1 MFPFASLHRTERRR
15 PSGFTLIELLVVI
28 AILSVL
34 AGILFPV
41 FAKARSR
48 ARGATALSNLKQIGA
63 ALQMYAAD
71 YDEHLPDRWPIWLGY
86 LHQGHREFYWRVEGA
101 DLPAHLN
108 PYIRNSAVWY
118 SPDDRLWNRAA
129 TSLAPTSFTVN
140 GELAPGWPLSK
151 IGRPA
156 DAIYLT
162 DRTDLDVLT
171 IGPDHD
177 PPDVYF
183 WWLFCNP
190 PLDRGPADLPRP
202 YDDLMVAVQISPR
215 RYVGDVAAYLFLD
228 SHVKTLPFAQT
239 WGDAST
245 NLHYP
250 FK

>member
-1 MFPFASLHRTERRR
+1 MLPSTVLHRRRQSHR
-15 PSGFTLIELLVVI
+15 AAFSLIELLVVI
-28 AILSVL
+28 AIIAML

-41 FAKARSR
+41 FAKARAS
-48 ARGATALSNLKQIGA
+48 ARKSTALSNLKQIGA
-63 ALQMYAAD
+63 ALAMYTAD
-71 YDEHLPDRWPIWLGY
+71 HDEHLPNRWPIWNGY
-86 LHQGHREFYWRVEGA
+86 REFYWRVEGG

-108 PYIRNSAVWY
+108 PYVKNSAVWY
-118 SPDDRLWNRAA
+118 SPEDRLSKRG
-129 TSLAPTSFTVN
+129 PTSFTVN

-156 DAIYLT
+156 EAIYLT
-162 DRTDLDVLT
+162 DRTDLDVLK
-171 IGPDHD
+171 IGPVQEA
-177 PPDVYF
+177 PEVYF
-183 WWLFCNP
+183 WWKFCNP

-202 YDDLMVAVQISPR
+202 YDDLMIAVQISPR

-228 SHVKTLPFAQT
+228 GHVKALPFART

>member
-1 MFPFASLHRTERRR
+1 MRTRFKIRA
-15 PSGFTLIELLVVI
+15 FTLIELLVVI
-28 AILSVL
+28 AIIAIL
-34 AGILFPV
+34 AGLLFPV
-41 FAKARSR
+41 FAQARAS
-48 ARGATALSNLKQIGA
+48 ARKSTALSNLKQIGA
-63 ALQMYAAD
+63 ALTMYTAD
-71 YDEHLPDRWPIWLGY
+71 YDEHLPNRWPLWNGY
-86 LHQGHREFYWRVEGA
+86 RAFFWKVDGG
-101 DLPAHLN
+101 DLPSLLKPYVKN
-108 PYIRNSAVWY
+108 PAVWY
-118 SPDDRLWNRAA
+118 SPEDRLWNRAA
-129 TSLAPTSFTVN
+129 TSFAPTSFAVN

-156 DAIYLT
+156 EAIYLT

-171 IGPDHD
+171 IGPDDD
-177 PPDVYF
+177 PLDEYF
-183 WWLFCNP
+183 WWRFCNP

-228 SHVKTLPFAQT
+228 GHVKTLPFAKT

>member
-1 MFPFASLHRTERRR
+1 MRR

-28 AILSVL
+28 AIISVL
-34 AGILFPV
+34 AAILFPV
-41 FAKARSR
+41 FAKARAS
-48 ARGATALSNLKQIGA
+48 ARESTALSNLKQVA
-63 ALQMYAAD
+63 AAMHMYTAD
-71 YDEHLPDRWPIWLGY
+71 YDDHLPNRWPLWNGY
-86 LHQGHREFYWRVEGA
+86 GEFYWRVDGG
-101 DLPAHLN
+101 DLPSHMN
-108 PYIRNSAVWY
+108 PYIRNSDVWY
-118 SPDDRLWNRAA
+118 SPEDRLMNRGV
-129 TSLAPTSFTVN
+129 SSFSVN

-151 IGRPA
+151 IRRPA
-156 DAIYLT
+156 EAIYLT

-171 IGPDHD
+171 IGPSQD
-177 PPDVYF
+177 PPEVYF
-183 WWLFCNP
+183 WWKFCNP

-228 SHVKTLPFAQT
+228 GHVNTLPFAKT

>member
-1 MFPFASLHRTERRR
+1 MLPFASLHRTERRR

-34 AGILFPV
+34 AAILFPV
-41 FAKARSR
+41 FAKARAK
-48 ARGATALSNLKQIGA
+48 ARESTALSNLKQIGA
-63 ALQMYAAD
+63 ALPMYATD
-71 YDEHLPDRWPIWLGY
+71 YDEHLPNRWPIWLGY
-86 LHQGHREFYWRVEGA
+86 QEFYYIGDEF

-108 PYIRNSAVWY
+108 PYVKNSEVWY
-118 SPDDRLWNRAA
+118 SPEDRLSNRGA
-129 TSLAPTSFTVN
+129 TSFTVN

-162 DRTDLDVLT
+162 DRTDLDVLKLT
-171 IGPDHD
+171 HD
-177 PPDVYF
+177 QVPPDVYF
-183 WWLFCNP
+183 WWRFCNP

-228 SHVKTLPFAQT
+228 GHVKALPFAQT
-239 WGDAST
+239 WGNAST

>member
-1 MFPFASLHRTERRR
+1 MLPFASLHRTKRRCR
-15 PSGFTLIELLVVI
+15 PGFTLIELLAVISII
-28 AILSVL
+28 AIL
-34 AGILFPV
+34 AAILFPV

-48 ARGATALSNLKQIGA
+48 ARESIALSNLKQIGN
-63 ALQMYAAD
+63 ALTMYTAD
-71 YDEHLPDRWPIWLGY
+71 YDEHLPNRWPIWNGY
-86 LHQGHREFYWRVEGA
+86 GEFYWKVENGE
-101 DLPAHLN
+101 LPSLLN
-108 PYIRNSAVWY
+108 PYVKNPAVWY
-118 SPDDRLWNRAA
+118 SPEDRLSN
-129 TSLAPTSFTVN
+129 PGVTSFALN

-177 PPDVYF
+177 SPNIYF
-183 WWLFCNP
+183 WWKFCNP

-202 YDDLMVAVQISPR
+202 YDDLMVAVQTSPR

>member
-1 MFPFASLHRTERRR
+1 MLPFASPHRTERRR

-28 AILSVL
+28 AIIAIL

-41 FAKARSR
+41 FAKARAS
-48 ARGATALSNLKQIGA
+48 ARKSTALSNLKQIGA
-63 ALQMYAAD
+63 ALHMYTAD
-71 YDEHLPDRWPIWLGY
+71 YDEHLPNRWPRFEY
-86 LHQGHREFYWRVEGA
+86 KVFFWRVEGR
-101 DLPAHLN
+101 DLPSLLK
-108 PYIRNSAVWY
+108 PYVKNAAVWY
-118 SPDDRLWNRAA
+118 SPEDRR
-129 TSLAPTSFTVN
+129 SVKGFTSFALN
-140 GELAPGWPLSK
+140 AELAPGWPLSK

-156 DAIYLT
+156 EAIYLT
-162 DRTDLDVLT
+162 DRTDLDALT
-171 IGPDHD
+171 IGPDREA
-177 PPDVYF
+177 PEVYF
-183 WWLFCNP
+183 WWKFCNP

-228 SHVKTLPFAQT
+228 GHVQTLPFAKT

>member
-1 MFPFASLHRTERRR
+1 
-15 PSGFTLIELLVVI
+15 
-28 AILSVL
+28 
-34 AGILFPV
+34 
-41 FAKARSR
+41 
-48 ARGATALSNLKQIGA
+48 
-63 ALQMYAAD
+63 MYAAD
-71 YDEHLPDRWPIWLGY
+71 YDEHLPNRWPIWNEY
-86 LHQGHREFYWRVEGA
+86 REFYWRVDGG
-101 DLPAHLN
+101 DLPAHLK
-108 PYIRNSAVWY
+108 PYIRNTEVWY
-118 SPDDRLWNRAA
+118 SPEDRLSKRGP
-129 TSLAPTSFTVN
+129 SSFAVN

-156 DAIYLT
+156 EAIYLT

-171 IGPDHD
+171 IGPSQD
-177 PPDVYF
+177 PPEVYF
-183 WWLFCNP
+183 WWKFCNP

-228 SHVKTLPFAQT
+228 SHVQTLPFAKT